1 MHSYS
6 VVNSFNGQKM
16 KTKWVL
22 KPKHSSTDQSTFIEF
37 KCMYIKQ
44 NQKKRTLKKINKIS
58 ASREYSK
65 KQCQHTP
72 FVLLPFAFFPTI
84 VECKSV

>member
-37 KCMYIKQ
+37 KCMYVKQ
-44 NQKKRTLKKINKIS
+44 KQKKLTLKKINKIR

-65 KQCQHTP
+65 KQWQHTP
-72 FVLLPFAFFPTI
+72 VVLLPFAFFPQL
-84 VECKSV
+84 